1 MTNSK
6 AITIPNGAL
15 LEEQGISY
23 VFVQVTPEMFEKR
36 EVKIGGTDGL
46 HTEVIS
52 GLNADERIVTQ
63 GAMQV
68 KLAKST
74 GALDPHAGHV
84 H

>member
-1 MTNSK
+1 
-6 AITIPNGAL
+6 
-15 LEEQGISY
+15 
-23 VFVQVTPEMFEKR
+23 MFEKR
-36 EVKIGGTDGL
+36 EVKIAGTDGL
-46 HTEVIS
+46 QTEVIS